1 MKTNIMQSKLMN
13 TPNRLTILRI
23 LMIPLCVICIYCGWH
38 FAAAVVFALA
48 SITDFLDGYLARR
61 DNLVTN
67 FGKFADPVAD
77 KLLVLTAM
85 VMLTSQGLLPAWA
98 VCILIVR
105 ELSVDGLRMLAA
117 GKKNVVAASIWG
129 KCKTTLQILC
139 VLSALLH
146 LPLWITMTLTV
157 LMTVATIFSGVDYF
171 IKLKDVFK
179 EDVE

>member
-1 MKTNIMQSKLMN
+1 MKKSIMQSKLMN
-13 TPNRLTILRI
+13 IPNRLTILRI
-23 LMIPLCVICIYCGWH
+23 LMIPLCVICILAGWH
-38 FAAAVVFALA
+38 FVGAVVFAIA
-48 SITDFLDGYLARR
+48 SLTDFLDGYLARR

-85 VMLTSQGLLPAWA
+85 VCLTSQGLIPAWA

-105 ELSVDGLRMLAA
+105 ELAVDGLRMVAA
-117 GKKNVVAASIWG
+117 GQKNVVAASIWG
-129 KCKTTLQILC
+129 KWKTTLQIIC
-139 VLSALLH
+139 VLSALLNMPGW
-146 LPLWITMTLTV
+146 LTMTLVV
-157 LMTVATIFSGVDYF
+157 LMSAATIFSGVDYF

>member
-1 MKTNIMQSKLMN
+1 MKTNLMQSKLMN
-13 TPNRLTILRI
+13 TPNKLTILRI
-23 LMIPLCVICIYCGWH
+23 LLIPLCVICIYLKWH
-38 FAAAVVFALA
+38 FVAAVVFAIA

-85 VMLTSQGLLPAWA
+85 VCMTAQGLIPAWA

-105 ELSVDGLRMLAA
+105 ELAVDGLRMVAA
-117 GKKNVVAASIWG
+117 GKKNVVAASVWG
-129 KCKTTLQILC
+129 KMKTTLQIIC
-139 VLSALLH
+139 VLSGLLH
-146 LPLWITMTLTV
+146 MPGWITMTLVV
-157 LMTVATIFSGVDYF
+157 LMSAATIFSGVDYF